1 MYSKNVWKT
10 YSNDELEKVM
20 SFAEGYKKFISQGK
34 TERECVRL
42 AVKEAEENGYKNLDE
57 CSTLKVGDKVY
68 ATNKG
73 KNFAAFVIGSEGIE
87 QGLSV
92 ATIYYKQQFP
102 KITDK
107 HIEELIKLEHWIP
120 IIREQLKNLR
130 R

>member
-57 CSTLKVGDKVY
+57 CSTLKVGDKV
-68 ATNKG
+68 
-73 KNFAAFVIGSEGIE
+73 GI
-87 QGLSV
+87 
-92 ATIYYKQQFP
+92 F
-102 KITDK
+102 
-107 HIEELIKLEHWIP
+107 IEEKARLP
-120 IIREQLKNLR
+120 RYTGGIREDYDRETNTKNHTNNMLDALIL
-130 R
+130 

>member
-20 SFAEGYKKFISQGK
+20 SFAEGYKNFITQGK
-34 TERECVRL
+34 TERECVKL

-87 QGLSV
+87 QGFRVLG
-92 ATIYYKQQFP
+92 A
-102 KITDK
+102 
-107 HIEELIKLEHWIP
+107 HIDSPRLDI
-120 IIREQLKNLR
+120 
-130 R
+130 

>member
-57 CSTLKVGDKVY
+57 C
-68 ATNKG
+68 
-73 KNFAAFVIGSEGIE
+73 
-87 QGLSV
+87 
-92 ATIYYKQQFP
+92 
-102 KITDK
+102 
-107 HIEELIKLEHWIP
+107 
-120 IIREQLKNLR
+120 
-130 R
+130 